1 MSSAV
6 TALHRP
12 AAPADELD
20 HDAFRPLEQDLAIG
34 THPPDARRASAHAIG
49 RHIAEQLR
57 AGRSLFNV
65 IHDAVVRERIGAD
78 GRAATSQMHAVADAP
93 AAGESR

>member
-1 MSSAV
+1 MSSTI

-12 AAPADELD
+12 ALPADELD
-20 HDAFRPLEQDLAIG
+20 HDAFRPLEHDVAIG
-34 THPPDARRASAHAIG
+34 THPPDARRAAAQAIG

-65 IHDAVVRERIGAD
+65 MHDAVVRERIGAD
-78 GRAATSQMHAVADAP
+78 GRAAAARMHAVEADA
-93 AAGESR
+93 

>member
-1 MSSAV
+1 MSSV

-12 AAPADELD
+12 AVPADELD
-20 HDAFRPLEQDLAIG
+20 HEAFHPLEQDLAIG
-34 THPPDARRASAHAIG
+34 THPPDARRAAAQAIG

-65 IHDAVVRERIGAD
+65 VHDAVVRERIGAD
-78 GRAATSQMHAVADAP
+78 GRAAAGRIQAVP
-93 AAGESR
+93 EETR

>member
-1 MSSAV
+1 MSSTV

-12 AAPADELD
+12 AAPSDELD
-20 HDAFRPLEQDLAIG
+20 HEAFRPLEQDIAIG
-34 THPPDARRASAHAIG
+34 THPPDARRAAAQSIG

-65 IHDAVVRERIGAD
+65 LHDAVVRERIGAD
-78 GRAATSQMHAVADAP
+78 GRATASRIQAVPEEA
-93 AAGESR
+93 R

>member
-1 MSSAV
+1 MSSTV

-12 AAPADELD
+12 AAAAEEPD
-20 HDAFRPLEQDLAIG
+20 HEAYRPLEQDIAIG
-34 THPPDARRASAHAIG
+34 THPPDARRASAQAIG

-65 IHDAVVRERIGAD
+65 VHDAVVRERIGAD
-78 GRAATSQMHAVADAP
+78 GRATATRIRSVPEEA
-93 AAGESR
+93 R